1 MIEQIEHNGIIFAII
16 IRNNYSKQGVTFC
29 TPNEYSQQL
38 AYMNHPKGKIIQAH
52 IHNPVKRE
60 VLYTKEVLFIKKGK
74 LKTNFYTDDKKFA
87 TSVIL
92 ESGDCILL
100 AYGGHGFECLDD
112 VEMIEVKQG
121 PYAGEQDK
129 TRFEP

>member
-1 MIEQIEHNGIIFAII
+1 MIEQIKHNGVIFAII

-29 TPNEYSQQL
+29 TPDEYSQQL
-38 AYMNHPKGKIIQAH
+38 AYMHHPKGKVIQAH

-74 LKTNFYTDDKKFA
+74 LKTNFYTDDKKFV

>member
-1 MIEQIEHNGIIFAII
+1 MIEQIEHNGVIFAII

-38 AYMNHPKGKIIQAH
+38 AYMNHPKGKVIQAH

-74 LKTNFYTDDKKFA
+74 LKTNFYTDDKKFI
-87 TSVIL
+87 SSIVL

-129 TRFEP
+129 TRFDP